1 MLGSE
6 RATLVKKAWEVP
18 GCLQDEINLESA
30 CIWETN
36 VPKLGNV
43 RERNRLSTGKNSL
56 LEFSCQRWQ
65 GIELNIQLCVGLMLK
80 KKKAVPEECLLWR
93 KLALNK
99 KMNSLERNRVR
110 HLLNSWLKEEWYMR
124 CCFQRTGLDSY
135 LDGGRKLELIWRTDN
150 LENTSMW
157 QKTKENFN
165 TKCW

>member
-65 GIELNIQLCVGLMLK
+65 GIELNIQLCWLDAEK
-80 KKKAVPEECLLWR
+80 KESSAR
-93 KLALNK
+93 R
-99 KMNSLERNRVR
+99 MSSLEKISSKQKDEQFR
-110 HLLNSWLKEEWYMR
+110 EESS
-124 CCFQRTGLDSY
+124 QAS
-135 LDGGRKLELIWRTDN
+135 
-150 LENTSMW
+150 S
-157 QKTKENFN
+157 
-165 TKCW
+165 